1 MNDIAQKEGAEMINP
16 FKFSGKAMRQEYWGW
31 LVVTYIIMG
40 IAGYAFIVGV
50 DFNPNPDFA
59 AIFMLLT
66 FLFVFVACQ
75 LAILATSVRRIRD
88 AGLVLW
94 WAPTN
99 LAPLLF
105 MSNTLAQGSGW
116 APTLFF
122 VPLIVFGVLPSDKG
136 DRP

>member
-1 MNDIAQKEGAEMINP
+1 MINP

-40 IAGYAFIVGV
+40 IAAYAFILRV
-50 DFNPNPDFA
+50 DFNPNRDFA
-59 AIFMLLT
+59 ANLRVFT
-66 FLFVFVACQ
+66 FLFVFIACQ

-94 WAPTN
+94 WAPTT

-105 MSNTLAQGSGW
+105 MSNTLAQGW

-122 VPLIVFGVLPSDKG
+122 VPLIVFGFLPSNKG